1 MVVGGG
7 NTAIDAVRELAGIG
21 ISNVTMVYRGDEE
34 KMSGYAH
41 EWVEAKKE
49 NVKASWRSQPV
60 SYQADGGKLTGL
72 VCRQMD
78 ENKQEI
84 EGSEFSIPADLV
96 LLAFGQGKQ
105 GELAAAFPGMEIE
118 WGR

>member
-21 ISNVTMVYRGDEE
+21 ISNVTMVYRGDEA

-84 EGSEFSIPADLV
+84 EGSEF
-96 LLAFGQGKQ
+96 
-105 GELAAAFPGMEIE
+105 
-118 WGR
+118 

>member
-1 MVVGGG
+1 
-7 NTAIDAVRELAGIG
+7 
-21 ISNVTMVYRGDEE
+21 
-34 KMSGYAH
+34 MSGYAH

-96 LLAFGQGKQ
+96 LLAIGQGKQ
-105 GELAAAFPGMEIE
+105 GELTPRSPVWKSNG
-118 WGR
+118 GRSLSMKMAPQVVQECTLVETVSTAEKKS